1 MTDYKALFS
10 KKNAYERLIELKE
23 SGALFEDIPVLKE
36 CFECEQET
44 VHHCYNVGEHIMH
57 SVMEA
62 VNRGYS
68 PVICTA
74 MLLHD
79 TGKPA
84 AKKYDEN
91 GTAHFFSHALISAD
105 IAKKIVPEMESF
117 TDEEKREILFLVKE
131 HDRFMKDYK
140 KKTVRKFM
148 NEYGYDY
155 CRDLAYVRYCD
166 TLAQSEY
173 KRDEKLENIRRFEDM
188 TDEMRSSAANDNI

>member
-1 MTDYKALFS
+1 MTDYKTLFS
-10 KKNAYERLIELKE
+10 EENAYDKLEDLRK
-23 SGALFEDIPVLKE
+23 SGVLFEDIPVLRE
-36 CFECEQET
+36 CFECKQET
-44 VHHCYNVGEHIMH
+44 IHHCYNVGEHIMH

-84 AKKYDEN
+84 VKKYDEN
-91 GTAHFFSHALISAD
+91 GTAHFFSHALVSAD
-105 IAKKIVPEMESF
+105 IAREIVPKMGSF
-117 TDEEKREILFLVKE
+117 TDAEKREILFLVKE
-131 HDRFMKDYK
+131 HDRFMRDYK
-140 KKTVRKFM
+140 RKTVRRFM

-173 KRDEKLENIRRFEDM
+173 MRDEKLENIRRFEEM
-188 TDEMRSSAANDNI
+188 IEEMRCAAENGNG